1 MIYYHLIKFSGIAF
15 FLQRRASMV
24 RGFGFYRERVV
35 SDLFISIK
43 NTALKILTPK
53 WLLCVVM
60 LMVCY
65 QLAVLI
71 RQLWLPVEH
80 SVVNFTKL
88 QAQSTS
94 LSSNKV
100 NIEQFNLFGA
110 ASSSSDNMDEDTE
123 SLLRKA
129 PLSTLEISVTGIVA
143 SSISANSIAI
153 IAKDGKQFSLGIGD
167 NIPGYSAKIVA
178 IFAEY
183 VVINHQGRNESL
195 LLGSAEVTATKMPE
209 YKKYPGEEA
218 SVAQYA
224 RQPKDILDC
233 FTLSPV
239 MLENKLD
246 GYRLSPGTHS
256 QLFYQVGLRDNDLAV
271 AINGLDL
278 RDTQQA
284 RHIMEQLSELKELKI
299 TVERNGQL
307 HDVFIA
313 VGDV

>member
-1 MIYYHLIKFSGIAF
+1 M
-15 FLQRRASMV
+15 Q
-24 RGFGFYRERVV
+24 RGFVFYRERV
-35 SDLFISIK
+35 SGLFVLIK
-43 NTALKILTPK
+43 NSALKMLTPK
-53 WLLCVVM
+53 WLMYVVM

-65 QLAVLI
+65 QSLVLI

-80 SVVNFTKL
+80 SAVNFTKL

-100 NIEQFNLFGA
+100 DIEQFNLFGV
-110 ASSSSDNMDEDTE
+110 ASSSSDKIEEDPE
-123 SLLRKA
+123 SLLRNA
-129 PLSTLEISVTGIVA
+129 PLSTLEINVTGIVA

-153 IAKDGKQFSLGIGD
+153 IAKNGKQFSLGIGD

-183 VVINHQGRNESL
+183 VVINYQGRNESL
-195 LLGSAEVTATKMPE
+195 LLGGAEVTATKKNG
-209 YKKYPGEEA
+209 YKKHSSEEA

-246 GYRLSPGTHS
+246 GYRLNPGAHS

-278 RDTQQA
+278 RDTRQA
-284 RHIMEQLSELKELKI
+284 RQIMEQLPELKELKI